1 MNAESNRTFLGNF
14 RVQTKLT
21 GGFGVVLALLM
32 AIGVMSYWQ
41 FTTVSHQVD
50 EYSEEVEVAAIAAGL
65 ESEFL
70 RLQGHAREFANVG
83 FEEDAEAVRHL
94 APVLQAHIEE
104 ALHTVSIPEFTDRL
118 REVEEATAEY
128 LAHFHEAERLQADLH
143 ALIDDTLVVD
153 GARMIEDLHA
163 LQRLAADEGSTDIV
177 RLATSIR
184 EHVLTLQLLTFRL
197 LSEVDDRHADAA
209 RDEVRQ
215 IEQALASI
223 SGGSHPSELRAVVAD
238 LEILIADY
246 MVGFERVLE
255 DRHALHELS
264 HVRMV
269 SAAQVIEADTEWLQ
283 STAAEMEAQIRDATQ
298 AGIVGAETLI
308 AVLVVASLV
317 LGPGIAWLI
326 GRAIAG
332 PVMKMTGAMGRLAS
346 GDLSVAIPATGQS
359 DEVGHMARAVLVFK
373 DNAVENLRLQAE
385 QEQAK
390 RRAEEEKRSM
400 MNALA
405 DDFEANVGEVV
416 QSVASAATEMQSTA
430 QSLSAIAEETSS
442 QSTTVASAS
451 EQASANVQTVAS
463 ATEELGS
470 SISEISRQ
478 MSVQNDAAEEAV
490 HAALDSDTRIKGL
503 AEEVDAISEV
513 VRLITDIAEQTN
525 LLALN
530 ATIEAA
536 RAGDAGKGFA
546 VVASEVKGL
555 ANQTAKATDE
565 IASQIRSV
573 QERTGGTVQAIAGI
587 SGKIEK
593 IKEIASSV
601 ASAVEQQNAASTE
614 IGRNTQ
620 EAAVGTQEVS
630 SAIVGVTEASHQAGE
645 SANNVLAAA
654 EELSQQSEHLGV
666 QVRDFMARVRAA

>member
-1 MNAESNRTFLGNF
+1 MNTESNRTFLGNF

-21 GGFGVVLALLM
+21 GGFGVVLALLV
-32 AIGVMSYWQ
+32 AIGGMSYWQ

-50 EYSEEVEVAAIAAGL
+50 AYSEEVEVAAIAAGL
-65 ESEFL
+65 ETEFL

-83 FEEDAEAVRHL
+83 FEEDAEAVRRL

-104 ALHTVSIPEFTDRL
+104 ALHAVTIPEFVDRL

-128 LAHFHEAERLQADLH
+128 LAYFHEAERLQADLH
-143 ALIDDTLVVD
+143 ALVDETLVVD

-163 LQRLAADEGSTDIV
+163 LQRLAADERSTDIV
-177 RLATSIR
+177 RLAGSVR

-209 RDEVRQ
+209 RDEVRR
-215 IEQALASI
+215 IEHALASM
-223 SGGSHPSELRAVVAD
+223 SGGSHTSELRAVVAE
-238 LEILIADY
+238 LEMLIADY
-246 MVGFERVLE
+246 LAGFEKVLE

-269 SAAQVIEADTEWLQ
+269 SAAQVIETDTEWLQ
-283 STAAEMEAQIRDATQ
+283 ATAAEVEAQIRDATQ
-298 AGIVGAETLI
+298 AGIVRAETLI

-332 PVMKMTGAMGRLAS
+332 PVMRMTGAMDRLAS
-346 GDLSVAIPATGQS
+346 GDLSVEIPATGQA

-373 DNAVENLRLQAE
+373 DNAVENLRLQSE

-390 RRAEEEKRSM
+390 QRAEAEKREM

-405 DDFEANVGEVV
+405 DDFEASVGEVV

-478 MSVQNDAAEEAV
+478 MSVQNHAAEEAV
-490 HAALDSDTRIKGL
+490 HAAMDSDTRIKGL

-565 IASQIRSV
+565 IAGQIRSV

-593 IKEIASSV
+593 IREIASSV

-654 EELSQQSEHLGV
+654 EELSEQSEHLGV